1 MATWRS
7 VVRELGGDGVFRR
20 FVLETDAWRPK
31 DCRLP
36 CASFCASTVT
46 FDIDVAD
53 VAWVIV
59 GRLLPGIR
67 LELNSSRSAFFR
79 DGE

>member
-20 FVLETDAWRPK
+20 FVLETDARRPK

-53 VAWVIV
+53 VA
-59 GRLLPGIR
+59 
-67 LELNSSRSAFFR
+67 
-79 DGE
+79 